1 VPPNPAY
8 TTGLAGHLGKL
19 PLAGF
24 ALRAVRVG
32 TLTAG
37 SRTKELMPEE
47 VSADKKALD
56 LSAEMPLTEG
66 MEGDEEF
73 IAARDLTG
81 AFIKAIKAFR
91 FYPPDNPTL
100 KGLREQVLKKFQF
113 FLNKYQSFVIQV
125 GEYDLSI
132 KGKILYENRDVK
144 TSLAFLL
151 YKDGLREIRFMKG
164 LEEWEVQGIIDIIK
178 QSDNVNLLEDDI
190 VTLMW
195 EKDFE
200 HISHVAT
207 DEFLEETPV
216 IIPDNID
223 QFRKNLIFTLPAH
236 HVEVDPAEEGSEEG
250 GDLDEML
257 SRGVEEP
264 APFVS
269 DRSVYFLTSDEVE
282 GLRKD
287 VEAEIDP
294 TFIFSILDIL
304 FEILALEKEPEPY
317 QDAVNILIK
326 ALDAF
331 LTLGEFTKA
340 TDLLKRVNII
350 LKTYD
355 LQDWQI
361 ESIRRIIEE
370 AGGEVRINR
379 IGKVLERE
387 DVRLEDVNAYLMLL
401 QKNSI
406 TPLIKLLGELKN
418 SKARRVFCDAL
429 SEIGKHAVEVIT
441 PFIDD
446 RRWFLVRNITY
457 ILGRIGKEQS
467 LPYILKAFNH
477 EENRVRREAVQALG
491 LIGGSKAVGVLVKA
505 LTDDDVRIRCMA
517 AINLGKAGKEAGLIP
532 LLEVVQSKEFYK
544 REPVEIK
551 AFFNAIGVAGSNEA
565 VPILEQLLERKSWFG
580 RGTTD
585 EVRLGAAR
593 AMAMIGTIEAKAI
606 LEEGK
611 SSKDDSI
618 RDACIQALKSPSP

>member
-1 VPPNPAY
+1 
-8 TTGLAGHLGKL
+8 
-19 PLAGF
+19 
-24 ALRAVRVG
+24 
-32 TLTAG
+32 
-37 SRTKELMPEE
+37 MPEE

-56 LSAEMPLTEG
+56 LSGEMPLIEG

-73 IAARDLTG
+73 IVARDSTS

-100 KGLREQVLKKFQF
+100 KGFREQVLKKFQF
-113 FLNKYQSFVIQV
+113 FLNKYQSFVIHV
-125 GEYDLSI
+125 AEYDLSY

-178 QSDNVNLLEDDI
+178 QSDNINQLEDDI

-200 HISHVAT
+200 HISHLAT

-216 IIPDNID
+216 VVPDNID
-223 QFRKNLIFTLPAH
+223 QFRKNLVFKPLAH

-250 GDLDEML
+250 VDLDEIL
-257 SRGVEEP
+257 SRAIEEP

-294 TFIFSILDIL
+294 TFVFNIMDIL

-317 QDAVNILIK
+317 QDGVNTLIK
-326 ALDAF
+326 TLDAF

-340 TDLLKRVNII
+340 TELLQRVNII

-361 ESIRRIIEE
+361 ESIRKIIVE
-370 AGGEVRINR
+370 AGDEVRIDR

-387 DVRLEDVNAYLMLL
+387 EVRLEDVNAYLSLL

-429 SEIGKHAVEVIT
+429 SEIGKNAVELIT

-467 LPYILKAFNH
+467 FPYILKAFNH
-477 EENRVRREAVQALG
+477 EEIRVRREAIQALG
-491 LIGGSKAVGVLVKA
+491 LIGGSKAVGLLVKA
-505 LTDDDVRIRCMA
+505 VTDNDVRIRCMA
-517 AINLGKAGKEAGLIP
+517 AINLGKVGKEAGLIP
-532 LLEVVQSKEFYK
+532 LLEVVQSKDFYK
-544 REPVEIK
+544 RQPVEIK
-551 AFFNAIGVAGSNEA
+551 AFFNAIGMSGSNEA
-565 VPILEQLLERKSWFG
+565 VPVLQQLLERKSWFG

-585 EVRLGAAR
+585 EIRIGAAN
-593 AMAMIGTIEAKAI
+593 AMAMIGTPDAKI
-606 LEEGK
+606 LLEEGK
-611 SSKDDSI
+611 NSKDDSI
-618 RDACIQALKSPSP
+618 RDACIQALRSQSS

>member
-1 VPPNPAY
+1 
-8 TTGLAGHLGKL
+8 
-19 PLAGF
+19 
-24 ALRAVRVG
+24 
-32 TLTAG
+32 
-37 SRTKELMPEE
+37 MPEE
-47 VSADKKALD
+47 ISADKKALD
-56 LSAEMPLTEG
+56 LSGEMPLIEG

-73 IAARDLTG
+73 IVARDLTS

-91 FYPPDNPTL
+91 FYPADNPTL
-100 KGLREQVLKKFQF
+100 KGFRDQVLKKFQF
-113 FLNKYQSFVIQV
+113 FLNKYQSFVIHV
-125 GEYDLSI
+125 GEYDLSY

-178 QSDNVNLLEDDI
+178 QRDNINQLEDDI

-200 HISHVAT
+200 HISHLAT
-207 DEFLEETPV
+207 DEFLEEIPV
-216 IIPDNID
+216 VVPDNID
-223 QFRKNLIFTLPAH
+223 QFRKNLVFKPLAH

-250 GDLDEML
+250 VDLDEIL
-257 SRGVEEP
+257 SKAIEEP

-269 DRSVYFLTSDEVE
+269 DRSVYFLTSNEVE
-282 GLRKD
+282 GLRRD

-294 TFIFSILDIL
+294 TFVFNIMDIL

-317 QDAVNILIK
+317 QDAVNTLIK

-350 LKTYD
+350 LKTYT

-361 ESIRRIIEE
+361 ESIRKIIVE
-370 AGGEVRINR
+370 AGDEVRIDR

-387 DVRLEDVNAYLMLL
+387 EVRLEDVNAYLSLL

-429 SEIGKHAVEVIT
+429 SEIGKNAVELIT

-467 LPYILKAFNH
+467 FPYILKAFNH
-477 EENRVRREAVQALG
+477 EENRVRREAIQALG
-491 LIGGSKAVGVLVKA
+491 LIGGSKAVGLLVKA
-505 LTDDDVRIRCMA
+505 VTDNDVRIRCMA
-517 AINLGKAGKEAGLIP
+517 AINLGKVGKEAGLIP
-532 LLEVVQSKEFYK
+532 LLEVVQSKDFYK

-551 AFFNAIGVAGSNEA
+551 AFFNAIGMSGSNEA
-565 VPILEQLLERKSWFG
+565 VPILEQLLERRSWFG

-585 EVRLGAAR
+585 EIRLGAAR
-593 AMAMIGTIEAKAI
+593 AMAMIGTPDAKAL

-611 SSKDDSI
+611 NSKDDSI
-618 RDACIQALKSPSP
+618 RDACMQALRSQSS

>member
-1 VPPNPAY
+1 
-8 TTGLAGHLGKL
+8 
-19 PLAGF
+19 
-24 ALRAVRVG
+24 
-32 TLTAG
+32 
-37 SRTKELMPEE
+37 MPEE
-47 VSADKKALD
+47 ISSDKKALD
-56 LSAEMPLTEG
+56 LSAEMPSFEG

-73 IAARDLTG
+73 IVARDLTG
-81 AFIKAIKAFR
+81 TLIKAIKAFR

-125 GEYDLSI
+125 GEYDLSF

-151 YKDGLREIRFMKG
+151 YKDGLREIRFLKG

-178 QSDNVNLLEDDI
+178 KSDNVNPLEDDV

-200 HISHVAT
+200 HISHLAT

-216 IIPDNID
+216 IIPENID
-223 QFRKNLIFTLPAH
+223 LFRKNLVFKPLAH
-236 HVEVDPAEEGSEEG
+236 HVEVDSGEEGSEDG
-250 GDLDEML
+250 GNLEEIL
-257 SRGVEEP
+257 SKVTEEP

-294 TFIFSILDIL
+294 TFVFNILDIL
-304 FEILALEKEPEPY
+304 FEILALEKEKEPY

-340 TDLLKRVNII
+340 TNLLKRVNII

-355 LQDWQI
+355 LQDWQT
-361 ESIRRIIEE
+361 ESIQRIILE
-370 AGGEVRINR
+370 AGEEVRINR
-379 IGKVLERE
+379 IGKVFDRE
-387 DVRLEDVNAYLMLL
+387 DVRLEDVTSYLSLL

-406 TPLIKLLGELKN
+406 TPLIKVLGELKN

-429 SEIGKHAVEVIT
+429 SEIGKNAVELIT

-477 EENRVRREAVQALG
+477 EEIRVRREAVQALG
-491 LIGGSKAVGVLVKA
+491 LIGGPKAVGILVKA
-505 LTDDDVRIRCMA
+505 LTDNDVRIRCMA
-517 AINLGKAGKEAGLIP
+517 AINLGKVGKEAGLIP

-551 AFFNAIGVAGSNEA
+551 AFFNAIGMAGSNEA
-565 VPILEQLLERKSWFG
+565 VSILEQLLERKSWFG

-585 EVRLGAAR
+585 EIRLGAAR
-593 AMAMIGTIEAKAI
+593 AMAMIGTPEARAI

-618 RDACIQALKSPSP
+618 RDACNQAVRSQSP

>member
-1 VPPNPAY
+1 MA
-8 TTGLAGHLGKL
+8 
-19 PLAGF
+19 
-24 ALRAVRVG
+24 
-32 TLTAG
+32 
-37 SRTKELMPEE
+37 EE

-56 LSAEMPLTEG
+56 LSAEMPSVEG
-66 MEGDEEF
+66 MESDEEF
-73 IAARDLTG
+73 IVARDLMS

-91 FYPPDNPTL
+91 FYPPDNPAL
-100 KGLREQVLKKFQF
+100 KGFRDQVLKKFQF
-113 FLNKYQSFVIQV
+113 FLNKYQSLVIQV
-125 GEYDLSI
+125 GEYDLSF

-144 TSLAFLL
+144 TSLALL
-151 YKDGLREIRFMKG
+151 LHKDGLREIRFMKG
-164 LEEWEVQGIIDIIK
+164 LEEWEVQGIIDILK
-178 QSDNVNLLEDDI
+178 QSDNINQLEDDI

-200 HISHVAT
+200 HISHLAT

-216 IIPDNID
+216 VIPENIE
-223 QFRKNLIFTLPAH
+223 QFRKNLFFKPLAH
-236 HVEVDPAEEGSEEG
+236 HVEIDPEEEGSEDG
-250 GDLDEML
+250 GDLDELL
-257 SRGVEEP
+257 SKGVEEP

-269 DRSVYFLTSDEVE
+269 DRSVYFLTSDEVD

-294 TFIFSILDIL
+294 TFIFNILDIL
-304 FEILALEKEPEPY
+304 YEILTLEKEPEPY
-317 QDAVNILIK
+317 QDAVNVLIK

-350 LKTYD
+350 LKTYA

-361 ESIRRIIEE
+361 ESIRRIIVE
-370 AGGEVRINR
+370 AGDDVRINR
-379 IGKVLERE
+379 IGKVLERI
-387 DVRLEDVNAYLMLL
+387 DVRLEDVNVYLLLL
-401 QKNSI
+401 QKNAI
-406 TPLIKLLGELKN
+406 APLIKLLGELKN

-429 SEIGKHAVEVIT
+429 SEIGKNAVELIT

-505 LTDDDVRIRCMA
+505 LTDNDVRIRCMA
-517 AINLGKAGKEAGLIP
+517 AINLGKVGKEAGLIP
-532 LLEVVQSKEFYK
+532 LLEVVEFKEFYK

-551 AFFNAIGVAGSNEA
+551 AFFNAIGMVGSNEA
-565 VPILEQLLERKSWFG
+565 VPILEQLLGRKSWFG
-580 RGTTD
+580 RGPTD
-585 EVRLGAAR
+585 EIRFGAAR
-593 AMAMIGTIEAKAI
+593 AIAMIGSPEAKAI

-618 RDACIQALKSPSP
+618 REACLQALRGQSS

>member
-1 VPPNPAY
+1 
-8 TTGLAGHLGKL
+8 
-19 PLAGF
+19 
-24 ALRAVRVG
+24 
-32 TLTAG
+32 
-37 SRTKELMPEE
+37 MPEE

-56 LSAEMPLTEG
+56 LSGEMPLIEG

-73 IAARDLTG
+73 IVARDSTS

-100 KGLREQVLKKFQF
+100 KGFREQVLKKFQF
-113 FLNKYQSFVIQV
+113 FLNKYQSFVIHV
-125 GEYDLSI
+125 AEYDLSY

-178 QSDNVNLLEDDI
+178 QSDNINQLEDDI

-200 HISHVAT
+200 HISHLAT

-216 IIPDNID
+216 IVPDNID
-223 QFRKNLIFTLPAH
+223 QFRKNLVFKPLAH

-250 GDLDEML
+250 VDLDEIL
-257 SRGVEEP
+257 SRAIEEP

-269 DRSVYFLTSDEVE
+269 DRSVYFLTSGEVE

-294 TFIFSILDIL
+294 TFVFNIMDIL

-317 QDAVNILIK
+317 QDGVNTLIK
-326 ALDAF
+326 TLDAF

-340 TDLLKRVNII
+340 TELLQRVNII

-361 ESIRRIIEE
+361 ESIRKIIVE
-370 AGGEVRINR
+370 AGDEVRIDR

-387 DVRLEDVNAYLMLL
+387 EVRLEDVNTYLSLL

-429 SEIGKHAVEVIT
+429 SEIGKNAVELIT

-467 LPYILKAFNH
+467 FPYILKAFNH
-477 EENRVRREAVQALG
+477 EEIRVRREAIQALG
-491 LIGGSKAVGVLVKA
+491 LIGGSKAVGLLVKA
-505 LTDDDVRIRCMA
+505 VTDNDVRIRCMA
-517 AINLGKAGKEAGLIP
+517 AINLGKVGKDAGLIP
-532 LLEVVQSKEFYK
+532 LLEVVQSKDFYK

-551 AFFNAIGVAGSNEA
+551 AFFNAIGMSGSNEA
-565 VPILEQLLERKSWFG
+565 VPVLQQLLERKSWFG

-585 EVRLGAAR
+585 EIRIGAAN
-593 AMAMIGTIEAKAI
+593 AMAMIGTPDAKI
-606 LEEGK
+606 LLEEGK
-611 SSKDDSI
+611 NSKDDSI
-618 RDACIQALKSPSP
+618 RDACIQALRSQSS